1 MEISLPYTCVPTIF
15 MIWSTVVEIS
25 MWRTEIGNHGS
36 FFALL
41 PSPPPKTS
49 KYQNFEKMSKIA
61 GDIIILHECTKNHNH
76 MKYSFWDMEWDRQ
89 NVLSFW
95 AIFFSLTT
103 RKIKI
108 FKKWKSIWRC
118 HHFTNVYQKSKSYG
132 VCFLRYGIQQTIFCH
147 FRPFFVLLSH
157 YWPQKIKIWNKCK
170 RTWRHCPITHVYHK
184 QRSYNVWFLRNKA
197 QQFFVILGHFLPF
210 DPPNNL
216 KNQSFEKMKKKNTW
230 TYYFILAYQK
240 LWSHDVWFLRLVGG
254 VKFFRA

>member
-1 MEISLPYTCVPTIF
+1 
-15 MIWSTVVEIS
+15 
-25 MWRTEIGNHGS
+25 MWWTEIGNHGS

-41 PSPPPKTS
+41 PSLPKNS
-49 KYQNFEKMSKIA
+49 KYQNFEKMKKIT

-118 HHFTNVYQKSKSYG
+118 HHFTNAYQKSKSYD
-132 VCFLRYGIQQTIFCH
+132 VCFLRYGIQQTIFYH

-170 RTWRHCPITHVYHK
+170 RTWRYCPITHVYYK
-184 QRSYNVWFLRNKA
+184 RRSYNVWFLRYKA
-197 QQFFVILGHFLPF
+197 QQSFLSYWAIFCPLTLWTTWKIKV
-210 DPPNNL
+210 L
-216 KNQSFEKMKKKNTW
+216 KKWKKKHLN
-230 TYYFILAYQK
+230 ILFYTCIPK
-240 LWSHDVWFLRLVGG
+240 IMIIWCMVPEISRGC
-254 VKFFRA
+254 